1 MKIRDRSETDFMDDA
16 PTAAARIRFIAVEI
30 YQCAVPL
37 CEMSERDQAA
47 AVGLVLEYVKAIQ
60 LRYV

>member
-37 CEMSERDQAA
+37 SEMSERNQAA

-60 LRYV
+60 SR